1 MTAMAAIHRPPRCLR
16 QSTMSEHLLLQSSV
30 RSRSFNAVAILP
42 PPPPATTLRPA
53 QLRLNPPES
62 HTPPL
67 PSLMDAPVFW
77 SRAHARCRVHLSVRG
92 TLPLPFAAARPDGD
106 DDGAWDVASP
116 VRNGGGTGPPARAVA
131 ITASD

>member
-1 MTAMAAIHRPPRCLR
+1 
-16 QSTMSEHLLLQSSV
+16 
-30 RSRSFNAVAILP
+30 
-42 PPPPATTLRPA
+42 
-53 QLRLNPPES
+53 
-62 HTPPL
+62 
-67 PSLMDAPVFW
+67 MDAPVFW

>member
-1 MTAMAAIHRPPRCLR
+1 MAAIRRPPRCLR
-16 QSTMSEHLLLQSSV
+16 RSTMSEHLLLQSSV

-42 PPPPATTLRPA
+42 PLPPATTLRPA

-67 PSLMDAPVFW
+67 PSLMDAPGFW
-77 SRAHARCRVHLSVRG
+77 SRAHAHCRVHLSVRG
-92 TLPLPFAAARPDGD
+92 TPPPPFAAARPDGD
-106 DDGAWDVASP
+106 DDGAWDVTSP

-131 ITASD
+131 ITAGD